1 MVQYTLDPPM
11 IIPTLATALD
21 WDFAGATALI
31 LLVRLVYAVVSI
43 AIAILVLKW
52 IDHLLL
58 KKIDLEEE
66 IQKGN
71 IAAAIFGSALLLFI
85 ALLIAMALR

>member
-1 MVQYTLDPPM
+1 MNIM
-11 IIPTLATALD
+11 HLATALD
-21 WDFAGATALI
+21 WDFAGATSMM
-31 LLVRLVYAVVSI
+31 LLVRLVYALVSI
-43 AIAILVLKW
+43 AVAVLVLKW

-66 IQKGN
+66 IKKGN